1 MHTQLEQM
9 PLSATTELLQE
20 IDQQTPWTGLQL
32 LNLADGQSVDVGEQ
46 EEATL
51 ILLQGEGC
59 TAAGDRLTAP
69 AALTTASKSAAFTVK
84 GPTRLLCA
92 RVGLEQVGESQVGE
106 SASKHDTFDAK
117 KLTWRP
123 SIHGGSGQIA
133 TRHLWRPE
141 DFHGDSWVF
150 VDHAILGPD
159 SSLGHHYHDALEEV
173 FIILA
178 GTGWMTIGERTFDVG
193 PGSVT
198 FHPIGIGHGLY
209 NPTNE
214 GLDFVRLAVGIP
226 GETFTT
232 IDLDSDLK
240 SRRPQA

>member
-1 MHTQLEQM
+1 M
-9 PLSATTELLQE
+9 PLSATTDLLQE
-20 IDQQTPWTGLQL
+20 IDQQTPWTGLHL

-46 EEATL
+46 EEVTL
-51 ILLQGEGC
+51 ILLEGGGC
-59 TAAGDRLTAP
+59 TAAGDCLTAP
-69 AALTTASKSAAFTVK
+69 AALTSTPARAAFTAS
-84 GPTRLLCA
+84 GPTRLLNA
-92 RVGLEQVGESQVGE
+92 RVGLEQVGEST
-106 SASKHDTFDAK
+106 SKHDTFDAK

-150 VDHAILGPD
+150 VDHAILGSD
-159 SSLGHHYHDALEEV
+159 SSLGHHYHGALEEV

-198 FHPIGIGHGLY
+198 FHPIGVGHGLY
-209 NPTNE
+209 NSTHE

-226 GETFTT
+226 GEIFTT

-240 SRRPQA
+240 SRRPQD